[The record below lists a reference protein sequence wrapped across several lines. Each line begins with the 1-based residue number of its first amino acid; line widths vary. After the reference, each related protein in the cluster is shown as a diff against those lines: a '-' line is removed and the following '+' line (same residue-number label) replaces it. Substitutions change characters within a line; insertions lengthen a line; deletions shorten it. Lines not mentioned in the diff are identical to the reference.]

1 MEMTKR
7 LPTRL
12 SGEEA
17 ALLLD
22 VLFSQ
27 QYALELIRSELA
39 DIENGDKAV
48 DEHRYRQLLRLYDR
62 LLTEE
67 EEG

>member
-1 MEMTKR
+1 MAKR
-7 LPTRL
+7 LPLRL

-17 ALLLD
+17 SLLLE

-27 QYALELIRSELA
+27 QYALELVRSELA
-39 DIENGDKAV
+39 DIENGDKEA
-48 DEHRYRQLLRLYDR
+48 DEQRYRQLLRLYDR

-67 EEG
+67 E

>member
-1 MEMTKR
+1 MAKR
-7 LPTRL
+7 LPLQL

-17 ALLLD
+17 SLLLE

-27 QYALELIRSELA
+27 EYALELVRSELA
-39 DIENGDKAV
+39 DIENGDKEA
-48 DEHRYRQLLRLYDR
+48 DERRYRQLLRLYDR

-67 EEG
+67 R

>member
-1 MEMTKR
+1 MTKR

-17 ALLLD
+17 SLLLE
-22 VLFSQ
+22 VMFSQ
-27 QYALELIRSELA
+27 QYALELVRSELA
-39 DIENGDKAV
+39 DIENGDKEA
-48 DEHRYRQLLRLYDR
+48 DEQRYRQLLRLYDR

-67 EEG
+67 G

>member
-1 MEMTKR
+1 MEMGKR

-39 DIENGDKAV
+39 DIENGDKEV
-48 DEHRYRQLLRLYDR
+48 DEHRYQQLLRLYDR

>member
-17 ALLLD
+17 SLLLE
-22 VLFSQ
+22 VMFSQ
-27 QYALELIRSELA
+27 QYALELVRSELA
-39 DIENGDKAV
+39 DIENGDKEA
-48 DEHRYRQLLRLYDR
+48 DEQRYRQLLRLYDR

-67 EEG
+67 G

>member
-1 MEMTKR
+1 MRMAKR
-7 LPTRL
+7 LLPRL
-12 SGEEA
+12 SDEEA

-48 DEHRYRQLLRLYDR
+48 DEHRHRQLLRLYDR

-67 EEG
+67 G

>member
-1 MEMTKR
+1 MAKR
-7 LPTRL
+7 LPPRL

-48 DEHRYRQLLRLYDR
+48 DERRYRQLLRLYDR

-67 EEG
+67 G